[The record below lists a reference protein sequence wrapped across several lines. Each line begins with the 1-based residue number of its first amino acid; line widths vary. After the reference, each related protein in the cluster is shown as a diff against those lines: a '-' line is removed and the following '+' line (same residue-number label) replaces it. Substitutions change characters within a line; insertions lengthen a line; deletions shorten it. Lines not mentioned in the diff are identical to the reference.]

1 MSELTGKI
9 AVMDQ
14 LPQGD
19 VPARSPLYRQ
29 AGQAAPADGT
39 THGVYLW
46 EEGLHS
52 HLILRGNAD
61 DQAFGDG
68 VQKATGMTLPT
79 ALQSATNGEWSLGWL
94 APDEWLLTGP
104 GEQAFEMETK
114 LRESL
119 SGHYSVVN
127 VSGGQTLLRLS
138 GPEAVSVLMKSCS
151 YDVHEANFPPGRS
164 SPRYSPNRRRFC
176 GAWMAAVGTGGAPQ
190 LRRLHLALAGGSGAR
205 IRRVHRCA
213 ANPRRSLPKADG
225 RTHMVPKEKL
235 WILTAQC
242 PSRLGTVDVVTRS
255 LAETR
260 NYVVAI
266 ELLRRPGHR
275 ELQHPGGVAPARR
288 RGIIDPVSGVVRIA
302 RRGIRHAMGADRAG
316 SPHARR
322 HPGVQVRPTA

>member
-29 AGQAAPADGT
+29 AGQAAPADGAVY
-39 THGVYLW
+39 GVYLW
-46 EEGLHS
+46 EVGLRS

-61 DQAFGDG
+61 DRAFGDG

-114 LRESL
+114 LRGSL

-127 VSGGQTLLRLS
+127 VSGGQTLLRLC

-151 YDVHEANFPPGRS
+151 YDVHERNFPPGKIVATVFAKS
-164 SPRYSPNRRRFC
+164 Q
-176 GAWMAAVGTGGAPQ
+176 AT
-190 LRRLHLALAGGSGAR
+190 LRRLDAEQWEL
-205 IRRVHRCA
+205 VV
-213 ANPRRSLPKADG
+213 RRSFADYIWRWLVEAAREYG
-225 RTHMVPKEKL
+225 VCIGAPGE
-235 WILTAQC
+235 
-242 PSRLGTVDVVTRS
+242 S
-255 LAETR
+255 
-260 NYVVAI
+260 VA
-266 ELLRRPGHR
+266 
-275 ELQHPGGVAPARR
+275 
-288 RGIIDPVSGVVRIA
+288 
-302 RRGIRHAMGADRAG
+302 
-316 SPHARR
+316 
-322 HPGVQVRPTA
+322 